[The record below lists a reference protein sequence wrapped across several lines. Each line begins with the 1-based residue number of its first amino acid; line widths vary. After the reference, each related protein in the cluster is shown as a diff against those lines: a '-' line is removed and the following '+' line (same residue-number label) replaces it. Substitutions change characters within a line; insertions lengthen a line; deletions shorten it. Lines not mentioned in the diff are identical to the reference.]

1 MSKSGLKALGIRNV
15 RLKVKNNDGKTIASV
30 KGLRAWPNVYNILDH
45 SKKDDIHTETTYT
58 FSDSAKAS
66 EFEKKFTDNIPNKY
80 KKQFKTELTGRNVKI
95 IWGQNE

>member
-66 EFEKKFTDNIPNKY
+66 EFEKKF
-80 KKQFKTELTGRNVKI
+80 KTELTGRNVKI